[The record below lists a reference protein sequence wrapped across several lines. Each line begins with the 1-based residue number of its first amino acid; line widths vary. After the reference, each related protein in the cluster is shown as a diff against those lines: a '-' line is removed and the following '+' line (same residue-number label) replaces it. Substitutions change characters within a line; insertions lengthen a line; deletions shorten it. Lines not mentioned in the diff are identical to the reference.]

1 MNLSIRRTP
10 KDGEPKVPDDS
21 GIPPLTRWERYGA
34 AATAVGGVAVGGLG
48 FYASFGSVS
57 AKAAQWGFTEA
68 WVLPAAIDTAIPV
81 FTGAYLFLIRTGMP
95 LWWARLVPWALSLI
109 TCALNVASGNSLWSK
124 VAHGSMSLLWVA
136 VSEIAAH
143 IYAVRIGAA
152 TGRRRQMDKV
162 RWARWLLAF
171 PSTFR
176 LWRRMK
182 LWELT
187 SYDEALGLEQKRL
200 AYEALLRSRFGRAW
214 RRKAPVEA
222 LMPLRLARVGV
233 PLEESIPDG
242 LRAAG
247 IEPTGVFAA
256 AVEAAAPVESVPA
269 LAPAPAPVPVPAPAP
284 VPAAVAPAAPA
295 PVPVSVPA
303 PAAVVPAAGVKPRV
317 ITVNASAPSQEVAA
331 PVEPSP
337 SQEDGPFEVPAWST
351 EEDLRV
357 VLEMVLNGGHRDVF
371 DGPLTGAAIAETLGQ
386 SEGNGRKV
394 RARLIKEVAAAQ
406 GVQLPQPATV
416 DAVFTAFAHARTPV
430 GA

>member
-1 MNLSIRRTP
+1 MKLLTRRTP
-10 KDGEPKVPDDS
+10 DDIEPKMPGNS
-21 GIPPLTRWERYGA
+21 GVPPLTRWEKYGA
-34 AATAVGGVAVGGLG
+34 AATAFGGAAVGGLG
-48 FYASFGSVS
+48 FYASFDAVS
-57 AKAAQWGFTEA
+57 AKAAVWGFTDP
-68 WVLPAAIDTAIPV
+68 WVLPTSIDTAIPV

-95 LWWARLVPWALSLI
+95 LWWARLVPWVLSLV

-124 VAHGSMSLLWVA
+124 VAHGAMALLWVA

-162 RWARWLLAF
+162 RWARWFLA
-171 PSTFR
+171 PTTTFL

-187 SYDEALGLEQKRL
+187 SYDEVLGLEQKRL

-233 PLEESIPDG
+233 PLDESIPEG

-247 IEPTGVFAA
+247 IEPTGVFAVTVETVPDPAVPAA
-256 AVEAAAPVESVPA
+256 AVPTPTPAVPAAA
-269 LAPAPAPVPVPAPAP
+269 VPAPA
-284 VPAAVAPAAPA
+284 VPAAAVPAAAPRPRAVSATVPAPEPA
-295 PVPVSVPA
+295 PV
-303 PAAVVPAAGVKPRV
+303 KE
-317 ITVNASAPSQEVAA
+317 TE
-331 PVEPSP
+331 
-337 SQEDGPFEVPAWST
+337 PFEVPEWST

-357 VLEMVLNGGHRDVF
+357 VIEMVLEGGHRDAF

-394 RARLIKEVAAAQ
+394 RARVIKEVAAAW
-406 GVQLPQPATV
+406 GIQLPQPATP
-416 DAVFTAFAHARTPV
+416 DAVFGAFAQARTPV
-430 GA
+430 DA